1 MNKEGTEKGKRAL
14 RNAKREAVTVKREM
28 KRKVQKEKRL
38 AVKKKKKDAKEKNNC
53 LDEQTRNEEI
63 AKGGED
69 GSRLGAERQKDE
81 RMETKGTTPKTWTIN
96 MILCARLACLLSFAS
111 LFKCNC

>member
-1 MNKEGTEKGKRAL
+1 M
-14 RNAKREAVTVKREM
+14 
-28 KRKVQKEKRL
+28 QKEKRL

-69 GSRLGAERQKDE
+69 GSRLGAERQKE
-81 RMETKGTTPKTWTIN
+81 RADGDQGYDSQNVDNKHDT
-96 MILCARLACLLSFAS
+96 LCPTCVSSKLCKFIQMQLLM
-111 LFKCNC
+111 LL